1 VIVPYVPVKPDP
13 IVPAVPE
20 PSVPP
25 KRIAEITKL
34 ALSSGSVSLF
44 SIKSSEPLATVK
56 VASSSTS
63 PVSLAATGASLMPV
77 TVIASTAVSV
87 CEPLVTV

>member
-1 VIVPYVPVKPDP
+1 M
-13 IVPAVPE
+13 VPAVPD

-25 KRIAEITKL
+25 TRIAEITRL

-44 SIKSSEPLATVK
+44 STRSPEPLETVK
-56 VASSSTS
+56 VASSSTL
-63 PVSLAATGASLMPV
+63 PVSLAATGASLIPV
-77 TVIASTAVSV
+77 TVIASTAISV